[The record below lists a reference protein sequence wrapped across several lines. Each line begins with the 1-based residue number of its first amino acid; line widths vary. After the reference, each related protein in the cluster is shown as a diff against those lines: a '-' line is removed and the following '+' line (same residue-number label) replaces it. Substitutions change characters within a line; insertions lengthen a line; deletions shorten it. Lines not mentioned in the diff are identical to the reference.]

1 LSVVRDADFCRVS
14 YVLPALEDVLYADWY
29 TSVLFI
35 RSRCVVGYSIVKGS
49 PSLVY
54 VTGYKDRA
62 VMPVLARKDCRVRL
76 RKTTQPGGVDFYFNP
91 LKTPAA
97 DSILVHELNER
108 CVVDSVMGISLSGLF
123 LFTMFDDQGEDVR
136 EFQYAIDSL
145 DITGHDLDE
154 VFVRKALAAVMASGE
169 YRLVWSMGEGAFKE
183 PDMLFKSDWEILS
196 TFGMCFPGE
205 DPVVEFDR
213 ERRREKLWESLMV
226 RATGVLQR

>member
-1 LSVVRDADFCRVS
+1 MRRLEYVGALDTLVAQYRDSVDGLYRIDLCAVFNRNDWDSIVIIPAYTPLSVVRDSDFRDVS

-35 RSRCVVGYSIVKGS
+35 RDRYVVGYSIVKGN

-108 CVVDSVMGISLSGLF
+108 RVVDSVSF
-123 LFTMFDDQGEDVR
+123 
-136 EFQYAIDSL
+136 DSL
-145 DITGHDLDE
+145 IG
-154 VFVRKALAAVMASGE
+154 R
-169 YRLVWSMGEGAFKE
+169 
-183 PDMLFKSDWEILS
+183 
-196 TFGMCFPGE
+196 
-205 DPVVEFDR
+205 
-213 ERRREKLWESLMV
+213 
-226 RATGVLQR
+226 